1 MPKKKSSCCTVQELI
16 GRGSSGLSVLQRGD
30 KSPMQKDF
38 FKNMGDLLP
47 TLRFLGRLYNFCNF
61 VIYIFFEE
69 WHFTDSEMIEYYQKM
84 CGWSSK
90 STKTKNCSKLHQI
103 YYAKNHFLWL
113 MLGLMAVM
121 RISKLCSAI
130 SILKPWC

>member
-1 MPKKKSSCCTVQELI
+1 MPKKKSSCGTVQELI

-61 VIYIFFEE
+61 AIYIFFEE
-69 WHFTDSEMIEYYQKM
+69 
-84 CGWSSK
+84 
-90 STKTKNCSKLHQI
+90 
-103 YYAKNHFLWL
+103 
-113 MLGLMAVM
+113 
-121 RISKLCSAI
+121 
-130 SILKPWC
+130 